1 MHCAHPKTMGTR
13 PLLLVDLE
21 ATLDRHW
28 FGSEVVLQGAIPA
41 LEPPI
46 ARPDRGAIAKWRGP
60 PGTREAPVLALHI
73 APARPPFPPAPSPP
87 PVPHPPP
94 PRLTPA
100 TLPLPPPR

>member
-28 FGSEVVLQGAIPA
+28 FGSEVMLQGAIPA

-46 ARPDRGAIAKWRGP
+46 ARPDRGAIAKWRVSLWAAPGRLMGLKAAGP
-60 PGTREAPVLALHI
+60 LRPLPPR
-73 APARPPFPPAPSPP
+73 RPPRGPTHRPPALRTL
-87 PVPHPPP
+87 HPPP
-94 PRLTPA
+94 PA
-100 TLPLPPPR
+100 APR